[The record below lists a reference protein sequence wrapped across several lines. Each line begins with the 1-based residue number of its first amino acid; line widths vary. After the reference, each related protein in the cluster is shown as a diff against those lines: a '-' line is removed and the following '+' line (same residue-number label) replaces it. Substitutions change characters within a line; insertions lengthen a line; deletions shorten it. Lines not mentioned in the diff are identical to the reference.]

1 MIEQER
7 KRGKVLIATIAAAIA
22 SACLLILL
30 FSKDFAGS
38 LYLFF
43 IAPLANSYYLG
54 NLMASM
60 VPLIVAGL
68 GVAFAFE
75 SRNFNLGG
83 EGQIYAGALAATLVA
98 LLLPESP
105 ALGVQLLSCAAA
117 AAAGGLIGA
126 FSGMLKR
133 RLGVDELISSF
144 LASSLIVLLVD
155 YMVTGPL
162 QDPASNFQTTRAIAP
177 ATAFAKIF
185 LPSSLSIGIFVA
197 LIVSLAGKAVMD
209 KTRFGFELKLC
220 GANGEFAHYAGIDSG
235 RYTLIPMALSGALHG
250 LAGSLMIFGSY
261 YRVMRGFSSGIGW
274 SAIAVSLIA
283 KNNPLA
289 LIPAAAFY
297 SYLDSGA
304 KSVMMGSD
312 VSSEIVAIVQ
322 AVIFLL
328 ITASRLPFIKAFAP
342 KKGGSE

>member
-1 MIEQER
+1 MR
-7 KRGKVLIATIAAAIA
+7 WNLLITTVAAAIV
-22 SACLLILL
+22 SACLLLFA

-38 LYLFF
+38 LSLFF
-43 IAPLANSYYLG
+43 VAPLTNRYYLG

-68 GVAFAFE
+68 GVSFAFE
-75 SRNFNLGG
+75 SHNFNLGG

-98 LLLPESP
+98 VLMPRSP
-105 ALGVQLLSCAAA
+105 ALGIQLLSCAAA
-117 AAAGGLIGA
+117 AVAGGLIGA

-155 YMVTGPL
+155 YLVTGPF
-162 QDPASNFQTTRAIAP
+162 QDPASNFQTTRAIPSA
-177 ATAFAKIF
+177 AAFAKI
-185 LPSSLSIGIFVA
+185 LPPSSLSTGIFLA
-197 LIVSLAGKAVMD
+197 LLASLAGKAVMD
-209 KTRFGFELKLC
+209 KTRFGFELRLC
-220 GANGEFAHYAGIDSG
+220 GANREFAHYAGIDSG
-235 RYTLIPMALSGALHG
+235 RYTLVPMILSGSLHG

-261 YRVMRGFSSGIGW
+261 YKVMRGFSSGIGW

-297 SYLDSGA
+297 AYLDSGA

-312 VSSEIVAIVQ
+312 VSSEIVAIIQ

-328 ITASRLPFIKAFAP
+328 VTATRLPFAKMFAAR
-342 KKGGSE
+342 KGGAE

>member
-7 KRGKVLIATIAAAIA
+7 KRGKVLMATIAAAVA

-30 FSKDFAGS
+30 FSKDFVGS

-43 IAPLANSYYLG
+43 IAPLTNFYYLG
-54 NLMASM
+54 NLVATM

-117 AAAGGLIGA
+117 AVAGGLIGA

-144 LASSLIVLLVD
+144 LASSLIVLFVD
-155 YMVTGPL
+155 YLVTGPF
-162 QDPASNFQTTRAIAP
+162 QDPSSNFQTTRAIAP
-177 ATAFAKIF
+177 AAAFARIF
-185 LPSSLSIGIFVA
+185 LPSSLSSGIFVA
-197 LIVSLAGKAVMD
+197 LLLSLAGKVVMD
-209 KTRFGFELKLC
+209 RTRFGFELKLC
-220 GANGEFAHYAGIDSG
+220 GANREFAQYAGIDSG
-235 RYTLIPMALSGALHG
+235 SYTLVPMALSGALHG

-261 YRVMRGFSSGIGW
+261 YKVMRGFSSGIGW

-297 SYLDSGA
+297 AYLDSGA

-312 VSSEIVAIVQ
+312 LSSEIVAIVQ
-322 AVIFLL
+322 AVIFLF
-328 ITASRLPFIKAFAP
+328 ITASRLPFARVFASR
-342 KKGGSE
+342 KGGSE